1 MSGVPPDDP
10 FAGVPF
16 FAELSKAMAA
26 RGPVQWDVARHVA
39 LVTVGAAQGEDNV
52 DPLARAGF
60 DALLPVAGR
69 HVREAVVPLTGAFAA
84 PKMEVVNR
92 SGWVHHTLES
102 YRGVFTEFARSV
114 TGADGDGADAGD
126 ARSSAPAGA
135 DAFAALTRMLAP
147 MMLGMSIGTM
157 VGQLATRAFGQYD
170 LPVPREPAN
179 RIILC
184 ARNVDGFAVEWSI
197 PVPEM
202 RTWVLCEE
210 LTRHAILGAAQ
221 VRGDLLA
228 AITAHAAG
236 FRPDA
241 SALADRMGG
250 LADASSDPG
259 ALMQRL
265 LGDPTML
272 LGASRTP
279 AQERLAPRLEA
290 MVAALLGCADLVVDG
305 IAVRALGGA
314 GRVAEAVRRRR
325 VEAAASD
332 RFVER
337 LLGVRLQETALAR
350 GASWARGVVERGGI
364 DGLARMF
371 AAPGRLPTPAELDAP
386 GLWLERISL
395 G

>member
-1 MSGVPPDDP
+1 
-10 FAGVPF
+10 
-16 FAELSKAMAA
+16 
-26 RGPVQWDVARHVA
+26 
-39 LVTVGAAQGEDNV
+39 
-52 DPLARAGF
+52 
-60 DALLPVAGR
+60 
-69 HVREAVVPLTGAFAA
+69 
-84 PKMEVVNR
+84 
-92 SGWVHHTLES
+92 
-102 YRGVFTEFARSV
+102 
-114 TGADGDGADAGD
+114 
-126 ARSSAPAGA
+126 
-135 DAFAALTRMLAP
+135 
-147 MMLGMSIGTM
+147 
-157 VGQLATRAFGQYD
+157 
-170 LPVPREPAN
+170 
-179 RIILC
+179 
-184 ARNVDGFAVEWSI
+184 
-197 PVPEM
+197 
-202 RTWVLCEE
+202 
-210 LTRHAILGAAQ
+210 
-221 VRGDLLA
+221 
-228 AITAHAAG
+228 
-236 FRPDA
+236 
-241 SALADRMGG
+241 
-250 LADASSDPG
+250 
-259 ALMQRL
+259 MQRL

-332 RFVER
+332 RFVEQ